1 MFYSA
6 ATTEKEHI
14 RRAPPLRA
22 RYMDCQL
29 EVRYGKAKKMILAL
43 QFTSREVEMLP
54 EHVSFQRRYA
64 RQRLNCQYDTQ
75 YFYNFA

>member
-29 EVRYGKAKKMILAL
+29 EVRHGKAKKLTLTL
-43 QFTSREVEMLP
+43 QFTRKEVQMIP
-54 EHVSFQRRYA
+54 EHVSFQNRYA
-64 RQRLNCQYDTQ
+64 RQRLNCRYDTLS
-75 YFYNFA
+75 FNKFA